1 MPICYR
7 HPGRETH
14 IHCQR
19 CGRPIC
25 PDCMIDASVG
35 FHCPTCVAEG
45 RKQTRSARTA
55 YGGTRSDNPALTS
68 ISLIVL
74 NASVWLAI
82 MLTGGAGSRLVEL
95 LALRPSGLCQ
105 RGDQFFDETAASCG
119 QGGTW
124 LPGVTDGAYWQLLTA
139 GFTHVTIFHIG
150 FNMFALWVIGPQ
162 LEAALGRSRFLALYL
177 LSLLAGSAVVLWAA
191 PQYQLTL
198 GASGA
203 IYGMFAALLVL
214 VRKVGGDMRQ
224 LWILMAVNIFITF
237 AVPNISWQGHLGGF
251 VGGGLVA
258 AALVYAPRT
267 RRTPVQV
274 AALCA
279 VALLVGVAVVAR
291 TLTLA

>member
-25 PDCMIDASVG
+25 PDCMVDAAVG
-35 FHCPTCVAEG
+35 FQCPTCVAEG
-45 RKQTRSARTA
+45 SKATRSGRTA
-55 YGGTRSDNPALTS
+55 YGGNRSDNPAATS
-68 ISLIVL
+68 IALIVL
-74 NASVWLAI
+74 NASVWVAI
-82 MLTGGAGSRLVEL
+82 MLTGGSGSRLVDL
-95 LALRPSGLCQ
+95 LGLRPSGLCQ
-105 RGDQFFDETAASCG
+105 SGGQFFDVSRSACSRA
-119 QGGTW
+119 GTW
-124 LPGVTDGAYWQLLTA
+124 LPGFSDGAYWQAVTS
-139 GFTHVTIFHIG
+139 GFTHVTVFHIG

-203 IYGMFAALLVL
+203 IYGLFAALLVM

-224 LWILMAVNIFITF
+224 LWILMGINVFITF

-251 VGGGLVA
+251 LGGAVVA
-258 AALVYAPRT
+258 AALVHAPRT
-267 RRTPVQV
+267 RRTSVQVGALAGLAVLLV
-274 AALCA
+274 AAL
-279 VALLVGVAVVAR
+279 VAR
-291 TLTLA
+291 SVLLA